1 MKTKVNRFTDE
12 LKYKVVLEY
21 LNSDISY
28 KAIKQKYGIKGNGC
42 ISNWKRKFGLS
53 NPSEEQL
60 MLNKSMSKEIEKTA
74 RERELEAKV
83 KELEGALAHEKL
95 RTLALNTIIDIAE
108 RDLKIPI
115 RKKPGTK
122 R

>member
-1 MKTKVNRFTDE
+1 MKKKVNRYTDE
-12 LKYKVVLEY
+12 FKYKVVLDY
-21 LNSDISY
+21 LNIDISY
-28 KAIKQKYGIKGNGC
+28 EAIKRKYGIKGNCC
-42 ISNWKRKFGLS
+42 IPNWRRKFGLS
-53 NPSEEQL
+53 NPGEEQL
-60 MLNKSMSKEIEKTA
+60 MLNKSMSKEIEKTP

-95 RTLALNTIIDIAE
+95 RSLALNTIIDIAE

>member
-12 LKYKVVLEY
+12 FKYKVVMEY
-21 LNSDISY
+21 LNSDMTY
-28 KAIKQKYGIKGNGC
+28 LAIKRKYGIKGDSC
-42 ISNWKRKFGLS
+42 IPNWKRKFGLN

-60 MLNKSMSKEIEKTA
+60 MLNKSMSKEIEKTP
-74 RERELEAKV
+74 RERELEAKL

-108 RDLKIPI
+108 RDLKVPI

>member
-1 MKTKVNRFTDE
+1 MKKKVNRYTDE
-12 LKYKVVLEY
+12 FKYKVVLEY
-21 LNSDISY
+21 LNSDSSY
-28 KAIKQKYGIKGNGC
+28 EVIMRKYGIKGDGC
-42 ISNWKRKFGLS
+42 ISSWRRKFGLS
-53 NPSEEQL
+53 NPSDDQL
-60 MLNKSMSKEIEKTA
+60 MLNKSMSEEIEKTA

-95 RTLALNTIIDIAE
+95 RSLALNTIIDIAE

>member
-12 LKYKVVLEY
+12 FKYKVVMEY
-21 LNSDISY
+21 LNSDIGY
-28 KAIKQKYGIKGNGC
+28 EQIMKKYNIKGSCC

-60 MLNKSMSKEIEKTA
+60 LLNRAMSKEVEKTP

-83 KELEGALAHEKL
+83 KELEGSLAHERL
-95 RTLALNTIIDIAE
+95 RTLALTTMIDIAE
-108 RDLKIPI
+108 RDLNIPI

-122 R
+122 Q